1 MEGSQPSDNL
11 NEYVPNFLLLDVG
24 FSFLV
29 AADLL
34 EHVSV
39 VCVLHH
45 QAQAGRR
52 LINERLLEPNHVRLV
67 NTGQDSHFI
76 QSILFLFFGQ
86 LEHFDLLQGVDVVI
100 VKSFDFVNRTVGP
113 IP

>member
-11 NEYVPNFLLLDVG
+11 NEYVPNFLLLYVG
-24 FSFLV
+24 LSLLV
-29 AADLL
+29 TADFL

-39 VCVLHH
+39 VRVLHH

-52 LINERLLEPNHVRLV
+52 LVNERLLEPDHVRLV

-76 QSILFLFFGQ
+76 QRIIFLLVGQ
-86 LEHFDLLQGVDVVI
+86 LEHFYLLQGVDVVI
-100 VKSFDFVNRTVGP
+100 VESFDFVNRTVGS